1 MMMAQMGSRNRTAA
15 KVAQAEYEAASGGLG
30 KRRPRRLPAVL
41 VGLVVAGVLCAAAGT
56 ALAQHCRLHYAEAF
70 QQVTVNNL
78 AGRSQA
84 EIKQQIDDL
93 FGPRQAVCGERSYKF
108 FLTELGNYASGALRK
123 KGAEQEARLLAAR
136 EIMSRFPLRVRF
148 SSGADPASGLKQLRA
163 DLTVLGTEVGLKPP
177 VQALLDTLGKV
188 TPPTS
193 ATQPMPADDDAI
205 PIVVPRVPLPAWA
218 VISLY
223 EIRDHAK
230 RKENGAIINKT
241 GLILDWMAHIN
252 AGARPGDLQVSPTP
266 PANPAPAKP
275 AVGR

>member
-1 MMMAQMGSRNRTAA
+1 MMTQIGSRNRTAA
-15 KVAQAEYEAASGGLG
+15 KVAQDGAGAARGGSGA
-30 KRRPRRLPAVL
+30 RRPPPLPAIL

-56 ALAQHCRLHYAEAF
+56 SLGQHCRLHYTEAF

-93 FGPRQAVCGERSYKF
+93 FGPRQEVCGEKSYKF
-108 FLTELGNYASGALRK
+108 FLTELGNYTSEALRK

-136 EIMSRFPLRVRF
+136 EIMTRFPLRVRF
-148 SSGADPASGLKQLRA
+148 NSGTNPASGLKQLRA
-163 DLTVLGTEVGLKPP
+163 DLTVVGTEVGLKPP
-177 VQALLDTLGKV
+177 VQAMLEILAKV

-193 ATQPMPADDDAI
+193 AAQPMPADDDAV

-230 RKENGAIINKT
+230 RKENGAIINKAE
-241 GLILDWMAHIN
+241 LILDWMAHIN

-266 PANPAPAKP
+266 PAAPAKP
-275 AVGR
+275 AGTR